1 MKSSILTDTPV
12 KNRLEQEA
20 MERERK
26 KNIKTEKTKL
36 KLLKSFDCRPNIK
49 GKNEKRELSLIN
61 M

>member
-1 MKSSILTDTPV
+1 MKSSILTDTPI

-20 MERERK
+20 MKRERK

-49 GKNEKRELSLIN
+49 GKN
-61 M
+61 